1 MSKTRETELTHKQFW
16 SHMEKNSTV
25 VERMPAWVKGSP
37 INQRRQEPGKTADQ
51 PAVLKSSPATGH

>member
-16 SHMEKNSTV
+16 SRMEKNSAV

-37 INQRRQEPGKTADQ
+37 VNQRHQDAGKTADQ
-51 PAVLKSSPATGH
+51 PPILKSSPASGH